1 MNFFRTLSS
10 RNLNHLLLA
19 LVLAL
24 ALVVG
29 LAAWLAPPPKLS
41 IEYNDTTVEIN
52 AEKAWIVWPNECLRI
67 RWIYDGGLPIHVD
80 GREWHESGEQQFCP
94 TILATSPKVEFSPHL
109 SGEYRSYTLTI
120 FYLPEFVANLVGV
133 AAIPFLAL
141 FGLQYLWVNDVRRPP
156 RFQVALLATVVLA
169 LCISLLRISE
179 VEFTVVGMLATLRNM
194 ITDRRWQVGG
204 VIVTMVFYAVLA
216 LWSLAAV
223 LRNRRYTDCIAV
235 GGFFLVVA
243 LLYLP
248 FGFATVAQ
256 WDIWTYRAYNEN
268 LPWPQLERELA
279 SRPFATIPFI
289 IAFLI
294 ESESFVGSNV
304 VYALLLWMKT
314 GLLYIILR
322 KMNVHR
328 FFAFLIVILFLAYPV
343 DTRVMSVQSTM
354 PLFSFVSFLTAT
366 YLVLH
371 YAAKPTRAKLIG
383 IWLSLSLCIGVYE
396 SAYALIV
403 VAPLLWWR
411 RTRNMMWL
419 NLNLTFIWYIVPA
432 AKAAYIFLLLSTR
445 RTFYQSDFFS
455 SESEIALGDL
465 FSQTIGRLLDIYLRS
480 FAIGWVEALHS
491 VKQNPWLPLVVLML
505 GLLGALAWLIW
516 RTDKCARV
524 PENRQ
529 LGLTL
534 VTGLLLVLPSV
545 GVLIWIDYYNNEL
558 RGLYLYIPVAAAIVL
573 SCLIALLTAPI
584 AKNRHRNAAIAGL
597 CLLLMLPGLSRLVLQ
612 HGHYVTSA
620 NNKAWI
626 LAQIAQLA
634 PAIESQTRVLIL
646 SEMSSEEFQ
655 DKHIEA
661 FTSSALGH
669 ALYVIYEGQGSGR
682 GSICPSIENCF
693 PLLHRQEYLKDTIV
707 FTLDRDLNLE
717 LVKEPSTM
725 LEAFVGIEYDVS
737 LLYKAD
743 APVPS
748 RAYSMLGLS
757 SE

>member
-156 RFQVALLATVVLA
+156 RFQVALFATVVLA

-256 WDIWTYRAYNEN
+256 WDTWTYRAYHEN

-279 SRPFATIPFI
+279 SRPFAPIPFI
-289 IAFLI
+289 IALLI

-322 KMNVHR
+322 KMNIHR

-445 RTFYQSDFFS
+445 RTFYQSGFFS
-455 SESEIALGDL
+455 SGSEIALGDL
-465 FSQTIGRLLDIYLRS
+465 FSQTIGRLLEVYLRS
-480 FAIGWVEALHS
+480 FAFGWVEALHS
-491 VKQNPWLPLVVLML
+491 VQQNPWLSLTVVMC
-505 GLLGALAWLIW
+505 GVLGALAWLIW

-597 CLLLMLPGLSRLVLQ
+597 CLLLMLPGLSRLLLQ
-612 HGHYVTSA
+612 HEHYVTSA
-620 NNKAWI
+620 NNKARI

-634 PAIESQTRVLIL
+634 PAIESQTRVLVL
-646 SEMSSEEFQ
+646 SEMSSEEFH

-661 FTSSALGH
+661 FTSTALGH

>member
-1 MNFFRTLSS
+1 MNFFKTFYS
-10 RNLNHLLLA
+10 RNLNHLLLT

-29 LAAWLAPPPKLS
+29 LAAWLAPPPKLR
-41 IEYNDTTVEIN
+41 IEYNDTTVEVYG
-52 AEKAWIVWPNECLRI
+52 ETAWILLPNQCSQI
-67 RWIYDGGLPIHVD
+67 RWVYDGDLPIHVD
-80 GREWHESGEQQFCP
+80 GREWRESGEQQFCP
-94 TILATSPKVEFSPHL
+94 TIFATSPKVEFSPHL
-109 SGEYRSYTLTI
+109 GGEYRSYTLTV

-133 AAIPFLAL
+133 AAIPFLAM

-156 RFQVALLATVVLA
+156 MFRVALLATVVLA
-169 LCISLLRISE
+169 ICISLLRILD
-179 VEFTVVGMLATLRNM
+179 VEITVVGMLATLRNL

-204 VIVTMVFYAVLA
+204 VIVTIVFYAA
-216 LWSLAAV
+216 LTFWGLAAG

-235 GGFFLVVA
+235 AGFFLVIA

-256 WDIWTYRAYNEN
+256 WDTWTYRAYFEN

-279 SRPFATIPFI
+279 SRPFAPIPFS
-289 IAFLI
+289 IAHAI

-322 KMNVHR
+322 KMNVHQY
-328 FFAFLIVILFLAYPV
+328 FAFLTVMLFLAYPV

-354 PLFSFVSFLTAT
+354 AQFSFVSFLTAT

-411 RTRNMMWL
+411 RTRNSRWH
-419 NLNLTFIWYIVPA
+419 NLNLTIIWYIVPA
-432 AKAAYIFLLLSTR
+432 AKVAYIFLLLSTR

-455 SESEIALGDL
+455 SGSQIALSDL
-465 FSQTIGRLLDIYLRS
+465 FSQTIGRLLEVYLRS
-480 FAIGWVEALHS
+480 FAFGWIEALHS
-491 VKQNPWLPLVVLML
+491 IKQNPWLPLTVIMC

-529 LGLTL
+529 LGFAL
-534 VTGLLLVLPSV
+534 VAGSLLILPCV

-558 RGLYLYIPVAAAIVL
+558 RGLYLYIPVGAAIVL
-573 SCLIALLTAPI
+573 SCLIALLTSPI
-584 AKNRHRNAAIAGL
+584 AKNKHRNAAIAGL
-597 CLLLMLPGLSRLVLQ
+597 CLLLMLPGLSRLLLQ

-620 NNKAWI
+620 NNKARI

-634 PAIESQTRVLIL
+634 PAIDSETRVLVL
-646 SEMSSEEFQ
+646 SEMSSKEFQ

-661 FTSSALGH
+661 FTSTALGH
-669 ALYVIYEGQGSGR
+669 ALYMIYEGQGSGR

-693 PLLHRQEYLKDTIV
+693 SLLHRQEYLKDTIV
-707 FTLDRDLNLE
+707 FILDRDLNLE

-725 LEAFVGIEYDVS
+725 LEAFVGIEYDLS
-737 LLYKAD
+737 LLYDAD

-757 SE
+757 NE